1 MGLIDKILGNESNE
15 QDGRKKPPQEQQ
27 NQITLNQKNVQNADK
42 RLLHEK
48 EMARAKQKES
58 ERKIQGEKEAP
69 DKKDV
74 SKHLQKQQ
82 KKLSRQNLKHNIGFS
97 KIIDFINE
105 YEVYLT
111 SRTTSTKF
119 ALWTD
124 IVTDD
129 KGTIYLVGEKLNEVE
144 PNEFEPT
151 GEEDIVIGGPNLGRI
166 FANPQGLGNE
176 VKSGMVRIN
185 KNDDGGYVM
194 GPETV
199 DVPQM
204 IWVDEEKKWIQT
216 EEHTEKYMKQVAQ
229 LRQQVNQL
237 RNENAWRE
245 KALMDISESKAELE
259 RIIESQEVVNE
270 SLDKQ
275 LEKWMDEWKQT
286 AYDMDDMQS
295 QFRRMSM
302 INQTNEDIAHDLV
315 VNKEKVFDKLSDEID
330 TDEFE
335 EAQDTLRDAIELIM
349 DNKDELIDLRQAEE
363 MMKQAQ
369 AQGGQPPPQSQGQG
383 PEQAQPPEGNQPPGG
398 G

>member
-1 MGLIDKILGNESNE
+1 MGLLSKIFGGDSGGEE
-15 QDGRKKPPQEQQ
+15 GRKEPPQQQ
-27 NQITLNQKNVQNADK
+27 NQITMNQKNIQDADK
-42 RLLHEK
+42 RLMHDK
-48 EMARAKQKES
+48 EMARARQKEQ
-58 ERKIQGEKEAP
+58 ERKIEGEKQAP

-74 SKHLQKQQ
+74 SEHLQKQQ
-82 KKLSRQNLKHNIGFS
+82 KKLSRQNLKHNVGFS
-97 KIIDFINE
+97 KIIDFIDD
-105 YEVYLT
+105 YKVYLT

-129 KGTIYLVGEKLNEVE
+129 KGTIYLVGEKLEEKE
-144 PNEFEPT
+144 PNEYEPT

-204 IWVDEEKKWIQT
+204 IWVDDKKKWIQT
-216 EEHTEKYMKQVAQ
+216 EQHTEKYMKEVAK

-237 RNENAWRE
+237 RNENAWKE
-245 KALMDISESKAELE
+245 NAMMKMSESKAELE
-259 RIIESQEVVNE
+259 RIVENQEVMNE

-275 LEKWMDEWKQT
+275 LEKWMDQWKQT

-315 VNKEKVFDKLSDEID
+315 VNKDRLFDKLADEID
-330 TDEFE
+330 KDEFE
-335 EAQDTLRDAIELIM
+335 EAEGVLRDAIELIM
-349 DNKDELIDLRQAEE
+349 DNKDEMIDLRQAQQ
-363 MMKQAQ
+363 MMEQ
-369 AQGGQPPPQSQGQG
+369 AQGGQPPPSQSAG
-383 PEQAQPPEGNQPPGG
+383 PEGAQPPSGGQPPEEGE
-398 G
+398 